1 VVSSPAVPELPEV
14 ETVRRSLAPHV
25 VGRRVE
31 RVEARRI
38 KLRRGIDPRP
48 WRARVLGATLERIGR
63 RGKYLLLEFDRAT
76 VVIHLGMS
84 GRLQLARPGRE
95 HDPHTHLVL
104 GFGRGVELRFVDPRR
119 FGAAFIVAPGTTDRV
134 PELAA
139 LGPDPMQEDVAPA
152 LRDAAARSRAP
163 IRSLLLDQ
171 HVVAG
176 LGNIY
181 ANEALARAGIHPLRR
196 AETIAPRRVARLAA
210 EIRAVLENAL
220 IAGGTTLADG
230 GFADAEGASGY
241 FAVQLAVYG
250 REGEPCPRCGSV
262 IRRVVAGNRSA
273 FFCPR
278 CQR

>member
-1 VVSSPAVPELPEV
+1 MPELPEV
-14 ETVRRSLAPHV
+14 ETVRRSLEPHV

-31 RVEARRI
+31 RVEARRVR
-38 KLRRGIDPRP
+38 LRRGIDPRP
-48 WRARVLGATLERIGR
+48 WRARVQGSTLERLDR
-63 RGKYLLLEFDRAT
+63 RGKYLLARFERA
-76 VVIHLGMS
+76 VAVIHLGMS

-95 HDPHTHLVL
+95 REPHTHLVL
-104 GFGRGVELRFVDPRR
+104 GFSGDVELRFVDPRR
-119 FGAAFIVAPGTTDRV
+119 FGAAFVLAPGAVDAL
-134 PELAA
+134 PELAR
-139 LGPDPMQEDVAPA
+139 LGPDPVREDVGPT
-152 LRDAAARSRAP
+152 LRDAAARSRTP
-163 IRSLLLDQ
+163 IRNLLLDQ

-196 AETIAPRRVARLAA
+196 ADTIAARRIARLAV
-210 EIRAVLENAL
+210 EIRAVLDDAL
-220 IAGGTTLADG
+220 AAGGTTLADG

-250 REGEPCPRCGSV
+250 REGEPCPRCGAGV
-262 IRRVVAGNRSA
+262 RRAVAGNRSV

>member
-1 VVSSPAVPELPEV
+1 VPELPEV

-76 VVIHLGMS
+76 AVIHLGMS
-84 GRLQLARPGRE
+84 GRLQLARPGTER
-95 HDPHTHLVL
+95 DPHTHLVL
-104 GFGRGVELRFVDPRR
+104 GFAGGVELRFVDPRR
-119 FGAAFIVAPGTTDRV
+119 FGAAFVVAPGRVHAV
-134 PELAA
+134 PELAR
-139 LGPDPMQEDVAPA
+139 LGPDPVLEDVTPA
-152 LRDAAARSRAP
+152 LRAAASRSHTP

-196 AETIAPRRVARLAA
+196 ADTLASRRIVRLAA
-210 EIRAVLENAL
+210 ETRAVLEDAL
-220 IAGGTTLADG
+220 SAGGTTLADG

-241 FAVQLAVYG
+241 FAVQLSVYG
-250 REGEPCPRCGSV
+250 REGEPCARCGAAV
-262 IRRVVAGNRSA
+262 RRTVAGNRSV
-273 FFCPR
+273 FYCPR